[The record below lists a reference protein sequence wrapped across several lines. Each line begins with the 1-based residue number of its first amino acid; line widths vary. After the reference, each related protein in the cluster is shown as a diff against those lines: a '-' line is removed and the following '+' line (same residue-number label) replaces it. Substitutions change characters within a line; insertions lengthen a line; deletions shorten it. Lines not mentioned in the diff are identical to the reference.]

1 MSQPLKIRILGAN
14 QLAMCCDMP
23 SAIEAMRGAF
33 SDLSSG
39 NANVPLR
46 TNLKVT
52 DQTTSLIMPV
62 ATEGGSTF
70 GLKAVSLTADNEQRG
85 LPSINACV
93 LLFDS
98 LTGQPCALM
107 DGEFLTALRTGAA
120 SGLATDLM
128 AAQDAQHLVVFGAG
142 GQALTQIQA
151 VCCVRAIK
159 KVTVVARNQE
169 KAEKFCNKIGAL
181 GKFEKT
187 ATTDPSVIAD
197 ADIVCTTTPSTMDL
211 FPAEKYPEKCHLN
224 AIGSYSKTMREF
236 SPELLP
242 SMSLYVDQRSACL
255 AEAGEIV
262 QGIDSGLFGE
272 EIIDGELGQLVKAQD
287 VSFKPRTLFKSV
299 GNAVQDLAVAQN
311 AFQIATQKDLGQVIS
326 L

>member
-1 MSQPLKIRILGAN
+1 MSESLKIRILTASD
-14 QLAMCCDMP
+14 LAMCCDMR
-23 SAIEAMRGAF
+23 SAIEAMRAAF

-39 NANVPLR
+39 KANVPLR

-62 ATEGGSTF
+62 STSGGSTF
-70 GLKAVSLTADNEQRG
+70 GLKAVSLTADNAERG

-98 LTGQPCALM
+98 KTGQPCALM

-120 SGLATDLM
+120 SGLATDLL
-128 AAQDAQHLVVFGAG
+128 APKEASSLVVFGAG

-151 VCCVRAIK
+151 ICSVRDIK
-159 KVTVVARNQE
+159 KVTVIARKQDRANS
-169 KAEKFCNKIGAL
+169 FCNKIGAIA
-181 GKFEKT
+181 KFEKT
-187 ATTDPSVIAD
+187 ASTDPGLISQ
-197 ADIVCTTTPSTMDL
+197 ADIVCTTTPSTTDL

-242 SMSLYVDQRSACL
+242 SMSVFVDQRTACL

-262 QGIDSGLFGE
+262 QGMDQGLFGE
-272 EIIDGELGQLVKAQD
+272 EVIHGELGEIANGIDFSL
-287 VSFKPRTLFKSV
+287 KPRTLFKSV
-299 GNAVQDLAVAQN
+299 GNAIQDLAVAQN
-311 AFQIATQKDLGQVIS
+311 SYQIATQKNLGQVIS